1 MKRLSLFLLLIFVM
15 VGLAAQQ
22 PAQALAAPA
31 GAMDMAAMATSHIA
45 SMPDCMSAMEKDAA
59 HKPCKCGLAGCIAMM
74 ASGGPM
80 MLSDTSMV
88 LQAAA
93 RSDRDEQ
100 IGIFAALSGRSTAP
114 EPEPPSTLI

>member
-1 MKRLSLFLLLIFVM
+1 MKRLSLFLLLIGVM
-15 VGLAAQQ
+15 IGLAVQQ
-22 PAQALAAPA
+22 PAQAIAAPA
-31 GAMDMAAMATSHIA
+31 GAMDMASMAASDMA
-45 SMPDCMSAMEKDAA
+45 SMPDCMASVQKDAA

-80 MLSDTSMV
+80 MLSETSMALV
-88 LQAAA
+88 AAG

-100 IGIFAALSGRSTAP
+100 IGLAAALRGRSTAP